1 MAQLVARFVRNEE
14 VGGSNPPG
22 STGTEGPEQSLG
34 AFFVLC
40 AHCRLGRAAPSG
52 LPFGYPPLGALR
64 QGLLDVEDEVAS
76 LSGAESSSAG

>member
-1 MAQLVARFVRNEE
+1 
-14 VGGSNPPG
+14 
-22 STGTEGPEQSLG
+22 
-34 AFFVLC
+34 VLC